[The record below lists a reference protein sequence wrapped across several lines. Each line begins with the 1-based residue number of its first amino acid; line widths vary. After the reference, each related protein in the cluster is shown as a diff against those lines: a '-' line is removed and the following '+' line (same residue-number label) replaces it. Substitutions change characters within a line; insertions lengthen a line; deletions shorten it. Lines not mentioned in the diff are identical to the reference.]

1 MKKNLTYKILK
12 FFSDLFSQIIKD
24 KRQFLVYSLLSLVLL
39 FFMTRYKPIFITL
52 ILILLGGFSMLYIR
66 FFNFSH
72 YIGFELCTMATVLTA
87 LAYGP
92 IFSFM
97 TGFVSIT
104 LGFIISGYFK
114 PTYFISILTMPLLGL
129 LIPIFSHLPLW
140 QIGLIFTVLYDLIIL
155 PLYVIMG
162 SRIHS
167 TVIFFIT
174 HIILNLWIF
183 TTIAPVIYRVI
194 N

>member
-1 MKKNLTYKILK
+1 MRKNLTYTILK
-12 FFSDLFSQIIKD
+12 FFSDLFNQIIKD
-24 KRQFLVYSLLSLVLL
+24 KRKFLIYSLLFMLIL
-39 FFMTRYKPIFITL
+39 FFIARYRPIFFMLLL
-52 ILILLGGFSMLYIR
+52 ILIGGFSMIYIR
-66 FFNFSH
+66 FFKLSH
-72 YIGFELCTMATVLTA
+72 YIGFELCTMVTVVTA

-92 IFSFM
+92 LFSFI

-114 PTYFISILTMPLLGL
+114 PTYFISIFVMPLVAL
-129 LIPIFSHLPLW
+129 LIPLFSHLPLW
-140 QIGLIFTVLYDLIIL
+140 QIGLIVTVLYDMIIL

-174 HIILNLWIF
+174 HILLNLWVF
-183 TTIAPVIYRVI
+183 TTIAPIVYRI
-194 N
+194 II